1 MHAKLDQ
8 VHVGG
13 QEGSLAEA
21 MSGAS
26 VAPSRPGSEGNRRKA
41 GGWSLGASGW
51 LGCFWP
57 SRSQKGLKRNQAVS
71 RRESQQPALAIPH
84 PSPCLVSSHL
94 TLLVCSISCPWAS
107 PFPILLFLL
116 SAVIPAQSCTLQ
128 LSYLSISLPRN
139 P

>member
-1 MHAKLDQ
+1 MRAKLDQ

-57 SRSQKGLKRNQAVS
+57 SRSQKGLKRNQAVIGMTKRTTKCS
-71 RRESQQPALAIPH
+71 EMDMTRAWLG
-84 PSPCLVSSHL
+84 CLPV
-94 TLLVCSISCPWAS
+94 
-107 PFPILLFLL
+107 
-116 SAVIPAQSCTLQ
+116 
-128 LSYLSISLPRN
+128 
-139 P
+139 